1 MEATQVT
8 TVGEDSKSYDDQEMI
23 ESMVY
28 SGIES
33 LATSDDSLSQSEESQ
48 LVIIAEGKL
57 EKKENPGK
65 KIGKYLAGVADEIDT
80 NLTSNRVV
88 DKIVESVEPT
98 ELLKQYFM
106 EAAKQIIGPDGDITA
121 GRMLMIVMLGY
132 GVIKKYLKLLVGDSI
147 MGFIEKT
154 VKVIYEVFKNFG
166 IFKWIVTNG
175 GWEALAMIRMDTKII
190 HEIYSGLTSGVWG
203 VLGAGAAVVAGFCVY
218 KAATTT
224 V

>member
-1 MEATQVT
+1 MEATQAT
-8 TVGEDSKSYDDQEMI
+8 TVGENSKSYDDQEMI

-33 LATSDDSLSQSEESQ
+33 LATSDDSLSQDEESQ

-57 EKKENPGK
+57 EKKENPGT
-65 KIGKYLAGVADEIDT
+65 KIGKYLAGV
-80 NLTSNRVV
+80 V
-88 DKIVESVEPT
+88 DKIDTKFTSNCVIDEIELKEPT
-98 ELLKQYFM
+98 ELLEQFFM
-106 EAAKQIIGPDGDITA
+106 EAAKQIIGSDGNITK
-121 GRMLMIVMLGY
+121 GHMLMIVLLGY
-132 GVIKKYLKLLVGDSI
+132 GVIRQYLKLLVGDSI
-147 MGFIEKT
+147 IGFIEKT
-154 VKVIYEVFKNFG
+154 VKVIYEVFKKFG

-203 VLGAGAAVVAGFCVY
+203 MLGAGAAVVAGFCVY

>member
-1 MEATQVT
+1 MEATQAT
-8 TVGEDSKSYDDQEMI
+8 TVGEDSISYDDQEMI
-23 ESMVY
+23 ENMVY

-88 DKIVESVEPT
+88 DTIVESIEPT

-106 EAAKQIIGPDGDITA
+106 EAANQIIAPDGNICIHCRMYANDLHA
-121 GRMLMIVMLGY
+121 G
-132 GVIKKYLKLLVGDSI
+132 
-147 MGFIEKT
+147 
-154 VKVIYEVFKNFG
+154 
-166 IFKWIVTNG
+166 
-175 GWEALAMIRMDTKII
+175 IR
-190 HEIYSGLTSGVWG
+190 SN
-203 VLGAGAAVVAGFCVY
+203 
-218 KAATTT
+218 
-224 V
+224 

>member
-1 MEATQVT
+1 MEATQAT

-33 LATSDDSLSQSEESQ
+33 LATSDDSLSQDEESQ
-48 LVIIAEGKL
+48 LVVIAEGKL

-65 KIGKYLAGVADEIDT
+65 KIGKYLAEVADEIDT
-80 NLTSNRVV
+80 KLTSNCV
-88 DKIVESVEPT
+88 IGETELEEPT
-98 ELLKQYFM
+98 ELLKQFFM
-106 EAAKQIIGPDGDITA
+106 EAAMQIIGPNGNITI
-121 GRMLMIVMLGY
+121 GRMLVIIMLGY

-147 MGFIEKT
+147 IRFIKTT
-154 VKVIYEVFKNFG
+154 VKVIYEVFKKFG
-166 IFKWIVTNG
+166 IFKWIVTTG
-175 GWEALAMIRMDTKII
+175 GWAALAMTRMDINI
-190 HEIYSGLTSGVWG
+190 LHEICSGLTRGAWG
-203 VLGAGAAVVAGFCVY
+203 LLGAGAAIVAGFCLY